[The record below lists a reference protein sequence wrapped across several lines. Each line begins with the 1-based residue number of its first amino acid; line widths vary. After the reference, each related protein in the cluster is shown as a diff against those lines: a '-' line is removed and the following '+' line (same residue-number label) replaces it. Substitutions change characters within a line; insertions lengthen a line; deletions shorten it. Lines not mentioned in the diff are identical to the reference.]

1 MADDGALIPITDEQ
15 AKLGQEVV
23 KALSGLGSFLGD
35 ALGSTPKDLI
45 GYLGGDWLRLRRA
58 KNIAEM
64 LGRTRKQLEDWGV
77 KDPEPASL
85 TLALPILRGAADES
99 RGELQELW
107 ARLMAAALDPLR
119 SGRVR
124 QEFAEVISKMDPVD
138 VLVLEFL
145 NNKTVKNKVY
155 DGGAQFGEYAIKL
168 EVSKDEFETSVW
180 NLGRLALFE
189 KINMETSGL
198 SAFARELLRVVS
210 D

>member
-1 MADDGALIPITDEQ
+1 
-15 AKLGQEVV
+15 
-23 KALSGLGSFLGD
+23 
-35 ALGSTPKDLI
+35 LI

-64 LGRTRKQLEDWGV
+64 LNRTRKQLEDWGV

-107 ARLMAAALDPLR
+107 ARLMAAALDPSR

-124 QEFAEVISKMDPVD
+124 QEFAEVISKMDQVD

-145 NNKTVKNKVY
+145 NNKTVMNKSY
-155 DGGAQFGEYAIKL
+155 DGGVQFGEYAIKL

-189 KINMETSGL
+189 NINRNTSGL